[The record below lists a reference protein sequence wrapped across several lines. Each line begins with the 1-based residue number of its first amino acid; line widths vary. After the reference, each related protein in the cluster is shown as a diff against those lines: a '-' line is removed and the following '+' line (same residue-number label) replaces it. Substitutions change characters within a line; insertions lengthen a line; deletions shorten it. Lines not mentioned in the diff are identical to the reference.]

1 MADKT
6 TIAVEVEVK
15 GVEQSIES
23 VKDLKNAIKA
33 AKDEQVK
40 AAAAFGQGSEEYQ
53 NASKKLGELK
63 DSMDDLN
70 DSTQSLRGSGVESLS
85 SSFGMLGD
93 GFKNLDLD
101 KIKTGF
107 KGIGSAMSAI
117 PLMLIVSGITMLA
130 EKFGIFEII
139 TDAVVQV
146 LYAFTDAIGLTNKA
160 DEKAAAEMIENSQK
174 VQKAKEAQYDKEIK
188 LAKAAG
194 QDVKQLELEKLKSS
208 EEATQ
213 EQINKF
219 EDLKKKKGKLNDDE
233 QKQYDELQEKL
244 LQLSGDR
251 IAKELEAEQLK
262 QQQLNNLRNLEDKL
276 RVAGLSDRE
285 KEIDAIKKQQEAL
298 TKDLLDNHKVRKGM
312 EMQDTIRYNED
323 IKKINELTQIEIN
336 KVNAKYGKE
345 AADKKKANRDT
356 ELADDMKYM
365 QQIEA
370 AKLQSIKDDVQR
382 LSIQSTLNKQRRD
395 EEVNNSNASNTV
407 RLEALKLSEKTFQ
420 DEMQKIYDD
429 KIARETKAEED
440 RLAAIGLMQDA
451 QMKSYTEK
459 ANQKYLEDQERIKKE
474 KEGYAE
480 LEKEKY
486 NLAKQGIE
494 GVQALSD
501 MYFLFRSQNAQKGSK
516 EEAELAK
523 KAFNVNKALQ
533 LATATIN
540 GIQSVQGAF
549 ATATASPITT
559 VFPAYPFIQAGIAGV
574 LSAANIAKIAAS
586 KFDAGGGGA
595 TGGGGGAAPMPSI
608 PAPPTIATG
617 NNNTNQST
625 LFDESGQ
632 NLGFKQKQPQINVTA
647 TVGVDEIASKS
658 NRVSVLENQS
668 TF

>member
-130 EKFGIFEII
+130 EKFGIFEMI

-160 DEKAAAEMIENSQK
+160 DEKAAAEMIENAQK

-194 QDVKQLELEKLKSS
+194 QDVKELELEKLKSS

-213 EQINKF
+213 EQINKL
-219 EDLKKKKGKLNDDE
+219 EDLKKKKGKLSDEE
-233 QKQYDELQEKL
+233 QKQYDELQQRL

-251 IAKELEAEQLK
+251 IVKELEGEQAK
-262 QQQLNNLRNLEDKL
+262 QQQLGNLRNLEEKL
-276 RVAGLSDRE
+276 RVSGLSDRE

-298 TKDLLDNHKVRKGM
+298 TKELVDNHEVRIGM
-312 EMQDTIRYNED
+312 ERQDTMQYNED
-323 IKKINELTQIEIN
+323 LKKINELTQKQIN
-336 KVNAKYGKE
+336 EVNFKYGAEAREKKKEQDAILLAESDAFMAAELEIIRQANEEEYLLNKKEIDDQIAAEEAQKIRDENMYLWVAQKNREAREKKE
-345 AADKKKANRDT
+345 ADDKAARDK
-356 ELADDMKYM
+356 ELA
-365 QQIEA
+365 
-370 AKLQSIKDDVQR
+370 
-382 LSIQSTLNKQRRD
+382 
-395 EEVNNSNASNTV
+395 
-407 RLEALKLSEKTFQ
+407 
-420 DEMQKIYDD
+420 
-429 KIARETKAEED
+429 
-440 RLAAIGLMQDA
+440 
-451 QMKSYTEK
+451 
-459 ANQKYLEDQERIKKE
+459 
-474 KEGYAE
+474 GYAE

-494 GVQALSD
+494 GVKALSD
-501 MYFLFRSQNAQKGSK
+501 MYFLFRSQKAEKGSK

-549 ATATASPITT
+549 TTATASPITT
-559 VFPAYPFIQAGIAGV
+559 VFPAYPFVQAGLAGV
-574 LSAANIAKIAAS
+574 FAAANIAKIAAS
-586 KFDAGGGGA
+586 KFEGGGGGA

>member
-130 EKFGIFEII
+130 EKFGIFEMI

-160 DEKAAAEMIENSQK
+160 DEKAAAEMIENAQK

-194 QDVKQLELEKLKSS
+194 QDVKELELEKLKSS

-213 EQINKF
+213 EQINKL
-219 EDLKKKKGKLNDDE
+219 EDLKKKKGKLSDEE
-233 QKQYDELQEKL
+233 QKQYDELQQRL

-251 IAKELEAEQLK
+251 IVKELEGEQAK
-262 QQQLNNLRNLEDKL
+262 QQQLGNLRNLEEKL
-276 RVAGLSDRE
+276 RVSGLSDRE

-298 TKDLLDNHKVRKGM
+298 TKELVDNHEVRIGM
-312 EMQDTIRYNED
+312 ERQDTMQYNED
-323 IKKINELTQIEIN
+323 LKKINELTQKQIN
-336 KVNAKYGKE
+336 EVNFKYGAEAREKKKEQDAILLAESDAFWNAELALQEEYRKEEYILNKKEIDDQIAAEEAQKIRDENMYLWVAQKNREAREKKE
-345 AADKKKANRDT
+345 ADDKAARDK
-356 ELADDMKYM
+356 ELA
-365 QQIEA
+365 
-370 AKLQSIKDDVQR
+370 
-382 LSIQSTLNKQRRD
+382 
-395 EEVNNSNASNTV
+395 
-407 RLEALKLSEKTFQ
+407 
-420 DEMQKIYDD
+420 
-429 KIARETKAEED
+429 
-440 RLAAIGLMQDA
+440 
-451 QMKSYTEK
+451 
-459 ANQKYLEDQERIKKE
+459 
-474 KEGYAE
+474 GYAE

-501 MYFLFRSQNAQKGSK
+501 MYFLFRSQKAEKGSK

-549 ATATASPITT
+549 TTATASPITT
-559 VFPAYPFIQAGIAGV
+559 VFPAYPFVQAGLAGV
-574 LSAANIAKIAAS
+574 FAAANIAKIAAS
-586 KFDAGGGGA
+586 KFEGGGGGA

-608 PAPPTIATG
+608 PAPPTIATSS
-617 NNNTNQST
+617 NNTNQST